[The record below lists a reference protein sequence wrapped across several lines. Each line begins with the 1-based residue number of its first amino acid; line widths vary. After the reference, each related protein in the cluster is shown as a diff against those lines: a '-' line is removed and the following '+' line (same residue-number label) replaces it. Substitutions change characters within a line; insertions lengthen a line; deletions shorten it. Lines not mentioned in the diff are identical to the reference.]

1 MKLIFLVLAL
11 FALPTE
17 NLPIR
22 NFLDAC
28 NLLVEVVTE
37 YEKKFMEEEVTV
49 KMICEMSDEDLKSL
63 RVRTFCQ
70 RFKIRKKAEELKQNM
85 EVADV
90 SEEIVESNAVVRE
103 NVDEPGEEISE
114 NEEHEDLEDNP
125 QDAEDSSPDE
135 VPFYTTTNWN
145 V

>member
-1 MKLIFLVLAL
+1 
-11 FALPTE
+11 
-17 NLPIR
+17 
-22 NFLDAC
+22 
-28 NLLVEVVTE
+28 
-37 YEKKFMEEEVTV
+37 
-49 KMICEMSDEDLKSL
+49 
-63 RVRTFCQ
+63 
-70 RFKIRKKAEELKQNM
+70 M

-90 SEEIVESNAVVRE
+90 SEEIVESNAVIRE

>member
-1 MKLIFLVLAL
+1 
-11 FALPTE
+11 
-17 NLPIR
+17 
-22 NFLDAC
+22 
-28 NLLVEVVTE
+28 
-37 YEKKFMEEEVTV
+37 MEEEVTV
-49 KMICEMSDEDLKSL
+49 KMICEMSDEDLKSVG
-63 RVRTFCQ
+63 VRTFGQ
-70 RFKIRKKAEELKQNM
+70 RFGIRKKAEELKQNM

-103 NVDEPGEEISE
+103 NVDEPGKEISE

-135 VPFYTTTNWN
+135 VMFYSTTNWN